1 MTTATLDLTPKVQ
14 ALRKEARLHL
24 VEREEEIDIAI
35 MALFSKSHAFFY
47 GEPGIAKSLLI
58 DTLAKMIS
66 GLTENDYFNLLM
78 MKSTTPEAVFGPLS
92 LTALDED
99 RYYFMPDGY
108 LPVAKFAFLDEAWK
122 ANAAILNSLLWICN
136 ERKYRNDGKVG
147 IVPLHSMF
155 IASNE
160 IPNDDS
166 LRAIY
171 DRFPLRKIVNP
182 IVEPSSFIRMMKMED
197 ETPNRV
203 ISWEEV
209 EIGTEQASKVVIPD
223 HVYDALMELK
233 QDLQEKEV
241 TPSDRRFKQC
251 NKMIRVN
258 AWMKGQ
264 TEADVEDLQ
273 CLRFVLWNDIPDF
286 DKVERLCLARS
297 NPIDIEIMDVGTG
310 LTGIAAETERAIA
323 DTADKQVRL
332 AKGSELYAKVNEARD
347 ELVAINERLE
357 KANKTSAKMEPVSGQ
372 LFTLSNRILTKLFGT
387 SVEDLKQGMD
397 DFANLRGDFK

>member
-1 MTTATLDLTPKVQ
+1 MTTATVDLTPKVQ

-58 DTLAKMIS
+58 DTLYKMIS
-66 GLTENDYFNLLM
+66 GLDDNDYFNLLM
-78 MKSTTPEAVFGPLS
+78 MKSTTREDVMGPLS
-92 LTALDED
+92 LTLLDQD

-122 ANAAILNSLLWICN
+122 ANAAILNALLWITN
-136 ERKYRNDGKVG
+136 ERKYRNDGKVTT
-147 IVPLHSMF
+147 VPLHSMF

-160 IPNDDS
+160 VPNDDS

-182 IVEPSSFIRMMKMED
+182 IMEPGAFIRMMKMED
-197 ETPNRV
+197 ETPNQV
-203 ISWEEV
+203 ISWDEV
-209 EIGTEQASKVVIPD
+209 ELGTEQASQVVIPD

-233 QDLQEKEV
+233 LELKEAEV
-241 TPSDRRFKQC
+241 FPSDRRFKTC
-251 NKMIRVN
+251 NKMIRVS

-273 CLRFVLWNDIPDF
+273 CLRFVLWNDVPEF
-286 DKVERLCLARS
+286 ERVERLCLARS
-297 NPIDIEIMDVGTG
+297 NPIDIEIMDVGSG
-310 LTGIAAETERAIA
+310 LTGLSAEAERAIA

-357 KANKTSAKMEPVSGQ
+357 KAGKTSAKMEPVSGQ

-387 SVEDLKQGMD
+387 NVDELKQGME
-397 DFANLRGDFK
+397 DFASLTGEFK